1 MNEMKL
7 IDEMLKSKYK
17 DLLLTSPYFNSIFE
31 TVRRNGVSEET
42 IVDIISILCNRIF
55 ELEKD
60 LEKKIV
66 SRTVDLKEY
75 LSEENIK
82 ELKKKLL

>member
-7 IDEMLKSKYK
+7 IDEMLNSKYR
-17 DLLLTSPYFNSIFE
+17 DLLLISPYFNTIFE
-31 TVRRNGVSEET
+31 TIHRNEVSEKEM
-42 IVDIISILCNRIF
+42 VEIISILCERIV

-60 LEKKIV
+60 LNKKIV
-66 SRTVDLKEY
+66 SRTIDIKEY